1 MLVEKKVLLVSKHK
15 NLLTQTAFSLMS
27 FIFPL
32 CWKHNIIP
40 ILPASMIDVLDAPF
54 PFLIGVEAAILAE
67 YYPSFESRDVTMVL
81 LDENVVESAE
91 KISETLR
98 MPVKELKVLR
108 EKLMRATAS
117 IKQRPDPELM

>member
-108 EKLMRATAS
+108 ATAS